1 MGHKLK
7 INHRRTKSRGNI
19 GWLARITREI
29 AAYQDARFNAEL
41 EKGKTAEELFTEAWH
56 NKLAHPKWMREV
68 VGVTQDSADNLIHG
82 TDAWIIC
89 KNDERIPVQIKS
101 SRAGL
106 EEHRAKYPGFQ
117 GIILIIKS
125 GYTARQIRNK
135 TLHFLNLAYL
145 PKSVWAKKTSQ

>member
-7 INHRRTKSRGNI
+7 INHRRTKSRGKTN
-19 GWLARITREI
+19 WITRLSREL
-29 AAYQDARFNAEL
+29 AAYQDARINDEL
-41 EKGKTAEELFTEAWH
+41 RKGITAERMFIEAWH
-56 NKLAHPKWMREV
+56 NKLTHPKWMRGV

-82 TDAWIIC
+82 IDAWIVC

-106 EEHRAKYPGFQ
+106 EEHREKYPGFQ
-117 GIILIIKS
+117 GIILIIKP

-135 TLHFLNLAYL
+135 TLHFLILAYL
-145 PKSVWAKKTSQ
+145 PKSEWAKK